1 MIGLQQASPHYTPHR
16 LHRRCMIITFGVP
29 VLIFLLNYYE
39 CYNSPIVIGVVYGW
53 GQKGH
58 EIVGNV
64 ASALLSQRTLR
75 QIELLLNV
83 SSTNHT
89 STDST
94 SASTGAASGIH
105 ITPPEFM
112 NQECVEYCTPLA
124 IVADWADQVRFYK
137 KWSAPLHYVDVRD
150 DLIVPN
156 GCPVVVQP
164 LDLVTTTAVSEE
176 HYTKCSFN
184 YTRDC
189 PDDICAV
196 GAIMNYTKQLY
207 DGYTLFDND
216 DNVTSLPSALRESLM
231 FLVHFMG
238 DIHQPL
244 HCSRT
249 TDRGGNNIHVHYY
262 HGDDFEKMHRD
273 HSPST
278 MNSHLQQQQFQS
290 QQLSHV
296 NKYYIRDYR
305 SQRQRRRTLRG
316 PISSSHHSSLNLH
329 AVWDDSIIE
338 TILERDFQY
347 SRNAFE
353 VSLLLYIHDIRTN
366 HPSIYKDLWLQC
378 SDATDIHCV
387 SIWGEESF
395 DLAMQYAYANVDGSE
410 IVDGAT
416 LEEEYYLTR
425 HTIVRMQLAI
435 AAVRL
440 AANLARIFT

>member
-1 MIGLQQASPHYTPHR
+1 MLIS
-16 LHRRCMIITFGVP
+16 FGVP
-29 VLIFLLNYYE
+29 VIMVLLKSCE
-39 CYNSPIVIGVVYGW
+39 FYNNPFATTVVYGW

-64 ASALLSQRTLR
+64 ASALLSKSALR

-89 STDST
+89 TIRTS
-94 SASTGAASGIH
+94 SASDAW
-105 ITPPEFM
+105 M
-112 NQECVEYCTPLA
+112 NQGCVEYCTPLA
-124 IVADWADQVRFYK
+124 IVADWADQVRIYK
-137 KWSAPLHYVDVRD
+137 KWSAPLHYIDIRD
-150 DLIVPN
+150 DIIVPN
-156 GCPVVVQP
+156 GCPVVTKP
-164 LDLVTTTAVSEE
+164 WDENFSTENTWLPNAKG
-176 HYTKCSFN
+176 HYTKCSFS

-189 PDDICAV
+189 PNNICAA
-196 GAIMNYTKQLY
+196 GAIMNYTKQLRQ
-207 DGYTLFDND
+207 GYTSTSSDNG
-216 DNVTSLPSALRESLM
+216 VTASIPTSALKESLM

-262 HGDDFEKMHRD
+262 HPF
-273 HSPST
+273 
-278 MNSHLQQQQFQS
+278 HLTRQPTTTAIQRRNTYDALQPPRHGR
-290 QQLSHV
+290 QLSHS
-296 NKYYIRDYR
+296 NEIFA
-305 SQRQRRRTLRG
+305 RQHHSNIWLSKV
-316 PISSSHHSSLNLH
+316 PPSISSHHKSLNLH

-338 TILERDFQY
+338 TILEHDFQD

-353 VSLLLYIHDIRTN
+353 VSLLLYIHDIRTK
-366 HPSIYKDLWLQC
+366 HPSIYNNLWLRC

-410 IVDGAT
+410 IVDGTT
-416 LEEEYYLTR
+416 LDEQYYMTR
-425 HTIVRMQLAI
+425 NPIVRTQLAI

-440 AANLARIFT
+440 AATLEQIFT